1 MYNSSSSD
9 KAKTYCMY
17 IGDIERRWTLKEI
30 WTAGWFMV
38 SVYLNIAPPFVL
50 IRVMLLVYTNTSV
63 YTKELHR
70 DTSDSRKS

>member
-17 IGDIERRWTLKEI
+17 IGDIERRWTLKET

-38 SVYLNIAPPFVL
+38 SVYSSSFCFNSCNAF
-50 IRVMLLVYTNTSV
+50 SV
-63 YTKELHR
+63 Y
-70 DTSDSRKS
+70 